1 MAWKAKTGREQE
13 VLVSI
18 VSTLL
23 ALAALAEKAAGDS
36 PWVRWCV
43 LWAARQADMIAR
55 EFVGG
60 SEWNSAGRLWS
71 PVLPTVRYGTEPA
84 DALDLAAS
92 LRVLALVVSGI
103 AAYLRRV
110 SVWRRGQASGE
121 VDGES
126 RPFHGLDAFM
136 LRLREA
142 AARPVEIRDTS

>member
-23 ALAALAEKAAGDS
+23 GLAGLAEKAAGDT

-43 LWAARQADMIAR
+43 LWAARQADLITR
-55 EFVGG
+55 DFVAG
-60 SEWNSAGRLWS
+60 STWNPAGRLWS
-71 PVLPTVRYGTEPA
+71 PALPMVRYGTTPA

-92 LRVLALVVSGI
+92 LRALAMVVSGM
-103 AAYLRRV
+103 AAYLGRV
-110 SVWRRGQASGE
+110 SVWRQGQALGE
-121 VDGES
+121 ADFEGS
-126 RPFHGLDAFM
+126 LRHGLDTFM
-136 LRLREA
+136 PRLRDA